1 MTELEP
7 LSADVSALLARERTR
22 VAVSPERTE
31 ELLARVERSAAVVA
45 AVGGLGVGAALAV
58 NATKVSI
65 LQKIVSSLAR
75 AKTALAL
82 AAFAAGGV
90 TGGVVTHAVE
100 TRTTVA
106 PMPTESSSPRPA
118 VVASAISA
126 PAPEASIV
134 PEASI
139 APEASS
145 LPTAPSAPPSATQ
158 APASTLDTERTLVDR
173 GRAALAKGDADAAL
187 RALGEHER
195 RFPTGSLAEERDA
208 LTVRALVAAG
218 RKGEASRKLGAF
230 EKRYPSSLF
239 TKGLRGAVGE

>member
-1 MTELEP
+1 MTDIEP
-7 LSADVSALLARERTR
+7 LSADLSNLLAREKAR

-31 ELLARVERSAAVVA
+31 ELLARVERNAAVVA
-45 AVGGLGVGAALAV
+45 AVGGLGMGAALAV
-58 NATKVSI
+58 NAAKVSI
-65 LQKIVSSLAR
+65 LQKILTNLAR
-75 AKTALAL
+75 AKTAVAI

-106 PMPTESSSPRPA
+106 PTPTASPSPRPA
-118 VVASAISA
+118 VVASAIPA
-126 PAPEASIV
+126 PA

-139 APEASS
+139 APEASTAPDAS
-145 LPTAPSAPPSATQ
+145 ALPTAPSAPPSAAQ
-158 APASTLDTERTLVDR
+158 VSASTLDTERTLVDR

-195 RFPTGSLAEERDA
+195 RFPAGSLAEERDA
-208 LTVRALVAAG
+208 LTVRALVVAG
-218 RKGEASRKLGAF
+218 RKSDASRRLGAF